1 MKRKI
6 LIITGLF
13 IVAIG
18 GYIIFQSVEKKE
30 PNEIQAQDIKK
41 MVYDYS
47 TGNIEG
53 QTASITSKQLIVND
67 SIVYKLP
74 ENEFFLSIA
83 PYIEETHP
91 CAIHSLTGCQGEMT
105 EKEFNVYI
113 DDMDGNVM
121 LDQALKSQSN
131 GFIDLWL
138 PRDKTY
144 RITIEHDGKFAESE
158 ISTYENDNTCITTM
172 QLLEKKGV

>member
-1 MKRKI
+1 MVI
-6 LIITGLF
+6 VGLF
-13 IVAIG
+13 VVATG
-18 GYIIFQSVEKKE
+18 GYIVYEGFEKKE
-30 PNEIQAQDIKK
+30 PNVIQSQDIKQL
-41 MVYDYS
+41 VRNYS
-47 TGNIEG
+47 SGNNKE
-53 QTASITSKQLIVND
+53 QSASITSKQFIVND
-67 SIVYKLP
+67 SIIYDLP
-74 ENEFFLSIA
+74 ENEFFLSVA

-113 DDMDGNVM
+113 DDMNGNVI
-121 LDQALKSQSN
+121 LDEPLKSQSN

-144 RITIEHDGKFAESE
+144 RITIEHEGKIAETE